1 MVAVVSSPVTHRW
14 PLLAMLGIA
23 AVAALAFWIIAAMP
37 YLRWDPAQF
46 GDTYWP
52 RRYGLLAHI
61 AGGSI
66 ALLVGPLQLWLGETR
81 SKLSWHRTLGTL
93 YLLGVAVGA
102 AAAYYLALT
111 TPLGWIFGAGLFGLA
126 LAWSA
131 TTGMAYLAI
140 RRRAIDQHREWMI
153 RSYVVTLAFVVF
165 RAIVAGLSILSVGSV
180 GDRLALAS
188 WACWAVPLIL
198 LEPCLQWRKVRRSE
212 PRAA

>member
-1 MVAVVSSPVTHRW
+1 MVAVVTPRVTNRW
-14 PLLAMLGIA
+14 PLLGVLALA

-37 YLRWDPAQF
+37 YLRWNPAQF
-46 GDTYWP
+46 GDVFWP
-52 RRYGLLAHI
+52 RRYGLITHI

-102 AAAYYLALT
+102 GGAYYLALT
-111 TPLGWIFGAGLFGLA
+111 TPVGFVFAAGLFGLA
-126 LAWSA
+126 VAWSIA
-131 TTGMAYLAI
+131 TAMAYRAI

-165 RAIVAGLSILSVGSV
+165 RAIVVALTVLGVGSEPE
-180 GDRLALAS
+180 RLALAS
-188 WACWAVPLIL
+188 WACWAVPLVL
-198 LEPCLQWRKVRRSE
+198 LEPCLQWRKVRGAQARG
-212 PRAA
+212 A